1 MCQSVLLKDDY
12 HLAIC
17 NMPLSINFQLK
28 EEWFESRVVSAR
40 SKYLFE
46 KLVGNCAIFN
56 FFNLTSITFSSRQI
70 EPFSLLHHN
79 PCESI
84 IYINVLLPARH
95 TFVITSMWMHFRR
108 GKIIKEGLTTSGNL
122 NVLQRVIIVISK
134 YETQFVHRQNIMISL
149 YCPSNFELK

>member
-1 MCQSVLLKDDY
+1 MKFEYLLKKRTDD
-12 HLAIC
+12 
-17 NMPLSINFQLK
+17 
-28 EEWFESRVVSAR
+28 
-40 SKYLFE
+40 
-46 KLVGNCAIFN
+46 CAIFK
-56 FFNLTSITFSSRQI
+56 FFNFTSITFSSRQI

-84 IYINVLLPARH
+84 IYINVQLPARH

-134 YETQFVHRQNIMISL
+134 YEKQFVHRHNVITL
-149 YCPSNFELK
+149 YCYLKNHWYEKKKNQRTYNIILLILMF